1 MSTNYLLIFVLVI
14 TVVLSVFLPNI
25 IDGTEFDIGS
35 ELPDEPSVWDILTF
49 NAAWIWA
56 CMTFSI
62 ADMPAVMGVL
72 FWVVSFIWIY
82 CIYRLVRGIA

>member
-25 IDGTEFDIGS
+25 IEGTDFNVGN
-35 ELPDEPSVWDILTF
+35 ELPEEPSVWDVLTF

-56 CMTFSI
+56 CMTFDI
-62 ADMPAVMGVL
+62 PDMPEVMGVV
-72 FWVVSFIWIY
+72 FWVVSFIWVY
-82 CIYRLVRGIA
+82 CIYRLVRGTS